1 MKIKETVIDI
11 KTNSVIENE
20 RDLTQEEIEELE
32 KMQQERQNQVQEPTL
47 EEKVINLQ
55 EENQMLKECILEMSE
70 LVYGG

>member
-20 RDLTQEEIEELE
+20 RELTQGEIEELE
-32 KMQQERQNQVQEPTL
+32 KMQQESQNQVQEPTL

>member
-20 RDLTQEEIEELE
+20 RELTQEEIEELE
-32 KMQQERQNQVQEPTL
+32 KMQQESQNQVQEPTL